1 MNMAQPIGKLHFNMI
16 KNQTVG
22 KFQSTVSHGYL
33 NHKYLGMRVVY
44 FRINMNEILSFHYCS
59 LPTVIHICASLLS
72 RSWSIIMNGKE
83 VKHCS
88 LCFHNG
94 EPEEFYR

>member
-1 MNMAQPIGKLHFNMI
+1 MAD
-16 KNQTVG
+16 
-22 KFQSTVSHGYL
+22 
-33 NHKYLGMRVVY
+33 
-44 FRINMNEILSFHYCS
+44 ILIFYYWS
-59 LPTVIHICASLLS
+59 LPLKVNTIVWLLS
-72 RSWSIIMNGKE
+72 RSISFVMNGKE